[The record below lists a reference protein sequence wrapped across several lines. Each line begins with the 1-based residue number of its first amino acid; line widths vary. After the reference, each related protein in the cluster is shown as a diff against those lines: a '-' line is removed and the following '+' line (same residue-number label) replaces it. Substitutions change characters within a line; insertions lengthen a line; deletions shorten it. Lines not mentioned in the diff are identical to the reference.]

1 MKYIICDDP
10 NNLTLK
16 LKEQPTLTDGNALLK
31 VKRVGICGT
40 DLHAFKGNQ
49 AFLSY
54 PRILGHELAAEILEI
69 ETNKVGLRVGDK
81 AVILPYIN
89 CEKCSA
95 CKAGKSNCCENL
107 KVFGV
112 HTDGGMQEVISY
124 PVRLLLPAN

>member
-1 MKYIICDDP
+1 V
-10 NNLTLK
+10 TA
-16 LKEQPTLTDGNALLK
+16 GNALLK

-69 ETNKVGLRVGDK
+69 ETNDVGLSAGDK
-81 AVILPYIN
+81 AVLIPYIN
-89 CEKCSA
+89 CEKCAA
-95 CKAGKSNCCENL
+95 CKAGKSNCCETL

-112 HTDGGMQEVISY
+112 HTLMVGCRKLY
-124 PVRLLLPAN
+124 RFPVRLLIPANDLSFRRDRDR